1 MNDPRDDLMDESVLR
16 RSLRLEPDERAPRF
30 DARAIALMAGD
41 RPLPWWTMFSAV
53 AGLIVM
59 AACAIVVWSVIL
71 AFAPALLDTGLSA
84 VVDVAIWVVT
94 GLEPVADIA
103 VQPAIPLSLLAAL
116 GVAILH
122 ELRERREQLNA
133 NAS

>member
-30 DARAIALMAGD
+30 DARVIALLAGN
-41 RPLPWWTMFSAV
+41 RALPLWTTFSAV
-53 AGLIVM
+53 AGLVVM
-59 AACAIVVWSVIL
+59 AGCAIVVWSVIL
-71 AFAPALLDTGLSA
+71 AFAPALLDAVMSA
-84 VVDVAIWVVT
+84 VVDVAIRVVT
-94 GLEPVADIA
+94 ALAPVADIA

-122 ELRERREQLNA
+122 ELRERREQLHA

>member
-30 DARAIALMAGD
+30 DARVIALLAGN
-41 RPLPWWTMFSAV
+41 RPLPLWTTFSAV
-53 AGLIVM
+53 AGLVVM
-59 AACAIVVWSVIL
+59 AGCAIVVWSVIL
-71 AFAPALLDTGLSA
+71 AFAPALLDAVMSA
-84 VVDVAIWVVT
+84 VVDVAIRVVT
-94 GLEPVADIA
+94 AFAPVADIA

-122 ELRERREQLNA
+122 ELRERREQLHA

>member
-30 DARAIALMAGD
+30 DARVIALLAGN
-41 RPLPWWTMFSAV
+41 RPLPLWTTFSAV
-53 AGLIVM
+53 AGLVVM
-59 AACAIVVWSVIL
+59 AGCAIVVWSVIL
-71 AFAPALLDTGLSA
+71 AFAPALLDAVMSA
-84 VVDVAIWVVT
+84 VVDVAIRVVT
-94 GLEPVADIA
+94 AFAPVADIA

-122 ELRERREQLNA
+122 ELRERREQLHV

>member
-30 DARAIALMAGD
+30 DARVIALLAGN
-41 RPLPWWTMFSAV
+41 RPLPLWTTFSAV
-53 AGLIVM
+53 AGLVVM
-59 AACAIVVWSVIL
+59 AGCAIVVWSVIL
-71 AFAPALLDTGLSA
+71 AFAPALLDAVMSA
-84 VVDVAIWVVT
+84 VVDVAIRVVT
-94 GLEPVADIA
+94 ALAPVADIA

-122 ELRERREQLNA
+122 ELRERREQLHA

>member
-41 RPLPWWTMFSAV
+41 RPLPSWTMFSAV
-53 AGLIVM
+53 AGLMVM

-71 AFAPALLDTGLSA
+71 AFAPALLDTVMSA
-84 VVDVAIWVVT
+84 VVDVAIRVVT
-94 GLEPVADIA
+94 ALEPVADIA

-122 ELRERREQLNA
+122 ELRERREQLHA
-133 NAS
+133 DAS

>member
-16 RSLRLEPDERAPRF
+16 RAMRLEPGERAPRF

-41 RPLPWWTMFSAV
+41 RQMPWWTMFSAL
-53 AGLIVM
+53 AGLVVLGTV
-59 AACAIVVWSVIL
+59 AVGVWSVIL
-71 AFAPALLDTGLSA
+71 AFAPTLLDTVMGA
-84 VVDVAIWVVT
+84 VVDVVVSLLT
-94 GLEPVADIA
+94 ILEPLAGIA
-103 VQPAIPLSLLAAL
+103 AQPAIPLSLLAAL

-122 ELRERREQLNA
+122 ELRERREQLHV

>member
-94 GLEPVADIA
+94 RLEPVADIA

>member
-1 MNDPRDDLMDESVLR
+1 MHDPRDDLMDESVLR

-30 DARAIALMAGD
+30 DARVIALLAGN
-41 RPLPWWTMFSAV
+41 RPLPLWTTFSAV
-53 AGLIVM
+53 AGLVVM
-59 AACAIVVWSVIL
+59 AGCAIVVWSVIL
-71 AFAPALLDTGLSA
+71 AFAPALLDAVMSA
-84 VVDVAIWVVT
+84 VVDVAIRVVT
-94 GLEPVADIA
+94 ALAPVADIA

-122 ELRERREQLNA
+122 ELRERREQLHA

>member
-30 DARAIALMAGD
+30 DARVIALVAGN
-41 RPLPWWTMFSAV
+41 RPLPLWTTFSAV
-53 AGLIVM
+53 AGLVVM
-59 AACAIVVWSVIL
+59 AGCAIVVWSVIL
-71 AFAPALLDTGLSA
+71 AFAPALLDAVMSA
-84 VVDVAIWVVT
+84 VVEVAIRVVT
-94 GLEPVADIA
+94 ALAPVADIA

-122 ELRERREQLNA
+122 ELRERREQLHA

>member
-41 RPLPWWTMFSAV
+41 RPHPSWTMFSAV
-53 AGLIVM
+53 AGLMVM

-71 AFAPALLDTGLSA
+71 AFAPALLDTVMSA
-84 VVDVAIWVVT
+84 VVDVAIRVVIA
-94 GLEPVADIA
+94 LEPVADIA

-122 ELRERREQLNA
+122 ELRERREQLHA
-133 NAS
+133 DAS

>member
-1 MNDPRDDLMDESVLR
+1 MTDPRDDLMDESVLR

-41 RPLPWWTMFSAV
+41 RPLPWWTLFSAV
-53 AGLIVM
+53 AGLGVM

-71 AFAPALLDTGLSA
+71 AFAPTLLDTVMSA
-84 VVDVAIWVVT
+84 IVEVAIRVVT
-94 GLEPVADIA
+94 ALEPVADIA

-122 ELRERREQLNA
+122 ELRERREQPNA